1 METVKSKK
9 TGVFKIVPTGG
20 GLASASE
27 FSVEY
32 IAGMAANVQFRPKVC
47 DCTVFVCLLRSDRQ
61 DHFYRNRVYNS
72 RHRHIVT

>member
-47 DCTVFVCLLRSDRQ
+47 DCTVLFVCSVLIGKII
-61 DHFYRNRVYNS
+61 FTETECITV
-72 RHRHIVT
+72 VTGIL